1 MFRTML
7 AILRCRPQLATLT
20 HVRLLI
26 PALAILLALSACGN
40 DEDDTEAT
48 AAATLAAATLTPVS
62 IVSSDPPQISP
73 VAGSPGAV
81 APSGTPATVGELAL
95 LVDDAWS
102 SVTSY
107 RATTTNAGSGG
118 LIAEGLASPAVS
130 APVARIASPVASPDA
145 FMATDEVVMPDLRR
159 QLVREAGAQSE
170 FVAANGLVYTRGA
183 YNRVYI
189 NPTLDPAAWVR
200 LDPSSIPSNTPL
212 AIFVERFAGPE
223 AFNSPFANLQSSTRE
238 APLTPF
244 DTSTVD
250 GRTCQSY
257 RVVQTTQTGER
268 VDVTLAIDETN
279 LPCYEETAAGGI
291 VNRTTY
297 NDFNAGIVVETP
309 ANAIDPPG
317 FGGSSSPPASPDA
330 P

>member
-1 MFRTML
+1 MHRTML
-7 AILRCRPQLATLT
+7 AILRWRPHLATPT

-26 PALAILLALSACGN
+26 PALAILLAVSACGD

-62 IVSSDPPQISP
+62 IVSGDPPRVSP
-73 VAGSPGAV
+73 DGGSPASV

-95 LVDDAWS
+95 LVEDAWS

-118 LIAEGLASPAVS
+118 VITEGLTSPAVS
-130 APVARIASPVASPDA
+130 SPVARIASPVGSPDA
-145 FMATDEVVMPDLRR
+145 LLATDEVVIPDLRH

-183 YNRVYI
+183 YNQVYVD
-189 NPTLDPAAWVR
+189 PTLDPASWVR
-200 LDPSSIPSNTPL
+200 LDPASIAPNSPL

-223 AFNSPFANLQSSTRE
+223 AFNSPFANLQPSTLE
-238 APLTPF
+238 TPLTPF

-268 VDVTLAIDETN
+268 VDITLAIDENN

-297 NDFNAGIVVETP
+297 NDFNAEIVIEPPT
-309 ANAIDPPG
+309 NAIDPPG
-317 FGGSSSPPASPDA
+317 LPDTVSPMASPSA